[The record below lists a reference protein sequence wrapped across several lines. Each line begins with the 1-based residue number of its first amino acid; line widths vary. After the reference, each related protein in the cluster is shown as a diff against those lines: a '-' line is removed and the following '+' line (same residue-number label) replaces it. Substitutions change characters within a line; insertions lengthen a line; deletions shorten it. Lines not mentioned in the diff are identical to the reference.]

1 MAGQILR
8 RLTGSSGKSW
18 TRGLEDILLSSK
30 NLGCPSRKS
39 MDLDSICLS
48 AKQGRADEYSSARL
62 IVLFGANK
70 MKVPNEGNDKGV
82 VARQGPKTG

>member
-1 MAGQILR
+1 
-8 RLTGSSGKSW
+8 
-18 TRGLEDILLSSK
+18 
-30 NLGCPSRKS
+30 

-82 VARQGPKTG
+82 VARQSPRTG